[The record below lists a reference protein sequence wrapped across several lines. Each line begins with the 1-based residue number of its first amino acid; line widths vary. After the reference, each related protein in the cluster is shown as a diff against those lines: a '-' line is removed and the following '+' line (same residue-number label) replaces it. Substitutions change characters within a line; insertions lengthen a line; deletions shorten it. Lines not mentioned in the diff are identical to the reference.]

1 MSLSDFRRAA
11 YGPGLKAIAIA
22 FLTLGFLIP
31 LALVGEL
38 VDDRM
43 DYRDEA
49 VASIVEPEGGEPALL
64 GPYLLVPW
72 TRAVGKDQ
80 TVSGELA
87 LFPSRLGVNGTLPTS
102 ARVRG
107 LFEAPVLRAELDLEG
122 SFDPAAATNSAA
134 LPPGATL
141 DWSRAR
147 LRFELPDTRSLAEP
161 LRVSLGGAAISIESE
176 PRQGFAWA
184 SAIGAAAGF
193 GPVPPP
199 GALGFSARVVLRGGL
214 SFRLLAPSGEVRV
227 GLAGTWPSPSFR
239 GFVSPVE
246 RAVGEAGFTAAW
258 YVPSSAQSLPLAVEP
273 ESIGRG
279 FAERTAFGVD
289 LLPGVDAYAM
299 SSRAV
304 RYGLLFVV
312 VPFAVLF
319 LFELL
324 AGARVHPVQYALVG
338 LADAVFFLLLLSLS
352 ELLPFG
358 AAYALA
364 ALACSLVV
372 ALYAVSAIR
381 SPRGFLMLPVLAAL
395 YAWLYVSLS
404 SEDYALLLGSLGLF
418 ALVAAAMLL
427 TRRIDWYAPGTGEG
441 HPERKERGSKERL
454 DLEVP

>member
-1 MSLSDFRRAA
+1 LQLSEFRRAA
-11 YGPGLKAIAIA
+11 YGPGLKAIAVA

-43 DYRDEA
+43 DYRDEG

-72 TRAVGKDQ
+72 TRAVGAG
-80 TVSGELA
+80 TVTGELA
-87 LFPSRLGVNGTLPTS
+87 LFPAKLEINGALPTT
-102 ARVRG
+102 ARARG
-107 LFEAPVLRAELDLEG
+107 LFEAPALRAELELSG
-122 SFDPAAATNSAA
+122 FFDTAAATESAI
-134 LPPGATL
+134 LPPGAAL
-141 DWSRAR
+141 DWARAR

-161 LRVSLGGAAISIESE
+161 PRASLGGAALSIEAE
-176 PRQGFAWA
+176 PRQGFAWS
-184 SAIGAAAGF
+184 SAIGGAARLDRASR
-193 GPVPPP
+193 P
-199 GALGFSARVVLRGGL
+199 GALEFSARVVLRGGL
-214 SFRLLAPSGEVRV
+214 SFRLLAPSGEVRA
-227 GLAGTWPSPSFR
+227 GLSGTWPSPSFR

-246 RAVGEAGFTAAW
+246 RSVDDAGFTASW
-258 YVPSSAQSLPLAVEP
+258 YVPSSAQPLPLAVEP

-279 FAERTAFGVD
+279 FAERASFGVD

-312 VPFAVLF
+312 VPFAVIF

-352 ELLPFG
+352 ELMPFG

-364 ALACSLVV
+364 ATACSLLV

-381 SPRGFLMLPVLAAL
+381 STRGFLMLPALAAL

-427 TRRIDWYAPGTGEG
+427 TRRIDWYAPRSGAAVPAPAGRPSDG
-441 HPERKERGSKERL
+441 L
-454 DLEVP
+454 DPEVP